1 MNVIYLDGSR
11 PCATWAP
18 APCPAWPRLT
28 GLDAA
33 GRLKRDC
40 AWSLADARRH
50 CEGKPAPKTL
60 RGGIAYVDDPLAHT
74 MAHPMGTVSL
84 FR

>member
-1 MNVIYLDGSR
+1 MTVLWLDGSR

-18 APCPAWPRLT
+18 APCPAWPRLFD
-28 GLDAA
+28 LDER
-33 GRLKRDC
+33 GRNKRDC
-40 AWSLADARRH
+40 SWSVNDARRH

-60 RGGIAYVDDPLAHT
+60 RGGIEYVDDPEAAT
-74 MAHPMGTVSL
+74 MAHPLGTVSL